1 MQPKLIPENLKK
13 AREALGITR
22 IEASNRMNIPQSS
35 YVRYE
40 LGTRKPTYATII
52 QMAQV
57 LCTSADYLIGKTNN
71 NSADSILINK
81 ENDPILFEVLD
92 GAKNFDENQL
102 TRLYKYYKELKNK
115 QEN

>member
-1 MQPKLIPENLKK
+1 MQPRLIPANLKK

-40 LGTRKPTYATII
+40 NGTRKPTYATII

-57 LCTSADYLIGKTNN
+57 LGTSADFLTGKTKDET
-71 NSADSILINK
+71 ADSTIVKK
-81 ENDPILFEVLD
+81 ESNPVLFEMVD
-92 GAKNFDENQL
+92 GAKNFDEQQL
-102 TRLYKYYKELKNK
+102 ARLYKYYKEISKSK
-115 QEN
+115 K

>member
-1 MQPKLIPENLKK
+1 MQPRLVPENLKK

-40 LGTRKPTYATII
+40 NGTRKPTYATII

-57 LCTSADYLIGKTNN
+57 LGTSADYLIGKTDDET
-71 NSADSILINK
+71 ADSMIIK
-81 ENDPILFEVLD
+81 KDTDPVLFEMAD
-92 GAKNFDENQL
+92 GAKSFDEKQL
-102 TRLYKYYKELKNK
+102 ARLYKYYKDICKADK
-115 QEN
+115 